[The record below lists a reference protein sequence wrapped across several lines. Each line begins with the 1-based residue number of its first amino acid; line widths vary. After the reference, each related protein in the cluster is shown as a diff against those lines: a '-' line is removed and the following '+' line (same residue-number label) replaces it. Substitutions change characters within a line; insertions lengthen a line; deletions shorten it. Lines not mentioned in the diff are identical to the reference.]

1 MARRAAAVDANQS
14 DIIDALRKAGASVQP
29 LHGVGMGCPDI
40 LVGFRGANLLMEIKD
55 GDKVPSARK
64 LTEWQEKWHIL
75 WEGQV
80 AVVTS
85 KEEALQAIFEA
96 PQEIPFHGS
105 IM

>member
-14 DIIDALRKAGASVQP
+14 EIVEALRKAGASVQP
-29 LHGVGMGCPDI
+29 LHSVGMGCPDL
-40 LVGFRGANLLMEIKD
+40 LVGFRGTNLLMEVKD

-64 LTEWQEKWHIL
+64 LTEWQEKWHMV

-80 AVVTS
+80 CTVNNVEDALAV
-85 KEEALQAIFEA
+85 LFEA
-96 PQEIPFHGS
+96 PQEIPFHGM

>member
-14 DIIDALRKAGASVQP
+14 EIVEALRKAGASVQP
-29 LHGVGMGCPDI
+29 LHGVGMGCPDLLI
-40 LVGFRGANLLMEIKD
+40 GFRGTNLLLEVKD

-64 LTEWQEKWHIL
+64 LTEWQEKWHMV

-80 AVVTS
+80 ATVTS
-85 KEEALQAIFEA
+85 AEEALAVLFEA
-96 PQEIPFHGS
+96 PQQIPFHGS